1 MSAAF
6 PPPPPRPER
15 NADGRLEIVLDNERL
30 IQDDAGQWVPAAP
43 LGGSQPDPVGEGNRA
58 PMPRPGYTPDGRFY
72 HDGSRWLEVGRDIP
86 PPPREEVTSPAEQP
100 PLPEDPAPLTPA
112 PDRTPSVRAD
122 QAPAADAPEW
132 AVPPE
137 PAPSTEPEADAV
149 DQGMEVERASLWSRA
164 RSWWE
169 RGKTKEPGAP
179 QLSPAA
185 RKEQRRQ
192 RTWRTLLASTV
203 GVIFLSG
210 ALNVGAFVVS
220 HVQSLVAPSHRV
232 VSTQPGPPAAAFP
245 EQAAKGFALR
255 FALAYLS
262 YDQDHPELR
271 AAALAPYLGQSPAS
285 ASANWNG
292 RGKQQVLQAFPDS
305 IQIQGARAVVMV
317 DAYVSTGRWV
327 YLAVPVVHDRGTLS
341 LAGDPAIVAP
351 PRVTPASPPASSA
364 DTAVDVPLSQ
374 QLKESVSNFFAAW
387 ASNDNNK
394 LAYYSAPGAGASFPD
409 LGGQVQF
416 VSLDDLAVA
425 QTTGSSRGAVAKVT
439 WEDPVTHARF
449 TQPYRLTLVYSADR
463 WLVQRVDATA
473 GGQSLP
479 SKGGT

>member
-1 MSAAF
+1 
-6 PPPPPRPER
+6 
-15 NADGRLEIVLDNERL
+15 
-30 IQDDAGQWVPAAP
+30 
-43 LGGSQPDPVGEGNRA
+43 
-58 PMPRPGYTPDGRFY
+58 
-72 HDGSRWLEVGRDIP
+72 
-86 PPPREEVTSPAEQP
+86 
-100 PLPEDPAPLTPA
+100 
-112 PDRTPSVRAD
+112 
-122 QAPAADAPEW
+122 
-132 AVPPE
+132 
-137 PAPSTEPEADAV
+137 
-149 DQGMEVERASLWSRA
+149 
-164 RSWWE
+164 
-169 RGKTKEPGAP
+169 
-179 QLSPAA
+179 
-185 RKEQRRQ
+185 
-192 RTWRTLLASTV
+192 
-203 GVIFLSG
+203 
-210 ALNVGAFVVS
+210 LNVGAFVVS